1 MNIVIIT
8 AGGVGSRLNKEVPKQ
23 FLEINNKP
31 LLVYTLETFQN
42 HPEID
47 EIICVCLKNY
57 EDFVEKYREEF
68 KITKLKHIIA
78 GGETNQQSIFNGIQE
93 AKKYYDKNDIIL
105 IQDGNRPFTS
115 AEIISEIICKTEK
128 YDAAATVIDSVDAL
142 SLSDD
147 NKNIIETLNRN
158 TIKRLQTPQSAKLWK
173 LDKIYSLA
181 KEKNITNSVTVG
193 QLLND
198 FGEKVSCVK
207 GSKLNIKITEEEDLL
222 LFQIIQQHINNQ
234 K

>member
-8 AGGVGSRLNKEVPKQ
+8 AGGIGSRLNKEIPKQ

-31 LLVYTLETFQN
+31 LLVYTLEVFQN
-42 HPEID
+42 HADID
-47 EIICVCLKNY
+47 EILCVCLKGY
-57 EDFVEKYREEF
+57 ESLIEEYKTRF
-68 KITKLKHIIA
+68 NLTKLKHIIT
-78 GGETNQQSIFNGIQE
+78 GGKTNQDSIYNGIQE
-93 AKKYYDKNDIIL
+93 AKKYYNNDDIIL

-115 AEIISEIICKTEK
+115 NKIISEVIIKTQK
-128 YDAAATVIDSVDAL
+128 YNAAATAIDSIDAL
-142 SLSDD
+142 SLSKD
-147 NKNIIETLNRN
+147 NANIIKTLDRN

-173 LDKIYSLA
+173 LDKIYSIA

-198 FGEKVSCVK
+198 FGENVPYVK
-207 GSKLNIKITEEEDLL
+207 GSKLNIKITDEEDLL
-222 LFQIIQQHINNQ
+222 LFDIIQQYQNH